1 MQLNIQSK
9 IKLNNGVE
17 IPRLGLG
24 VYLIDD
30 GKEVENAI
38 KWAFEKG
45 YRHVDTAAAYN
56 NETGVGSAVRESNIA
71 REDIFVTTK
80 LANGD
85 QGYDSA
91 LKAFEKSLNKL
102 GLDYVDLYLIHW
114 PETGKRKDSWKAFEE
129 IYKSGRTKSIGVS
142 NYTIRHLEELFSYS
156 DVIPVINQVEFNP
169 FLYQKDLLD
178 FCHKNNVRLEAYS
191 PLVKAQKLENKV
203 LQNISKKYSK
213 SSAQI
218 LIRWA
223 LQHDLAVI
231 PKSSNKNRIFEN
243 AEVFDFEISSEDM
256 DKLNSLD
263 EGFRASWNPSE
274 LV

>member
-56 NETGVGSAVRESNIA
+56 NETGVGSTVRESKIS
-71 REDIFVTTK
+71 REEIFVTTK

-223 LQHDLAVI
+223 LQHDLVVI